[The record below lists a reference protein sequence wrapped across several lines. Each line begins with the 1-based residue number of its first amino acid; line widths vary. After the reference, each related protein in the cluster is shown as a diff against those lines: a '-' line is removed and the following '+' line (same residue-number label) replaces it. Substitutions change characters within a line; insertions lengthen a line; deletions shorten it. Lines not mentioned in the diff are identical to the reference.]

1 MLLIEG
7 KDTNRRS
14 FFFLVKVTLMTRRF
28 LALSGLGMTAD
39 QSERRPVIPNEV
51 RNLLMK

>member
-28 LALSGLGMTAD
+28 LALSGLGMTSQRFYLARHD
-39 QSERRPVIPNEV
+39 RFI
-51 RNLLMK
+51 